1 MIFRILA
8 IYGLVL
14 FSSASTTA
22 STVSDSDRSTPPILG
37 GDSPGETIT
46 VTIVIDYGDG
56 VQKRFKKVPCTANA
70 TVLDAM
76 HKTMQHARGIKFRYR
91 GSGETA
97 LLIQIDNLKNEGG
110 NGKSWLYEVNG
121 KLARRSFAIQNLS
134 NHDTIL
140 WKFDIYR

>member
-1 MIFRILA
+1 MIFRTLT

-14 FSSASTTA
+14 FSSAGTTA
-22 STVSDSDRSTPPILG
+22 STVSDSDQSTPPILG

-76 HKTMQHARGIKFRYR
+76 RKTMQHARGIKFRYR

-97 LLIQIDNLKNEGG
+97 LLTQIDDLKNEGG

-121 KLARRSFAIQNLS
+121 KLARKSFAIQNLS

>member
-14 FSSASTTA
+14 FSSASPTVSTA
-22 STVSDSDRSTPPILG
+22 SDSDRSTLPVLHS
-37 GDSPGETIT
+37 DSPVEKIT

-56 VQKRFKKVPCTANA
+56 VQKRFKEIPCTANA

-76 HKTMQHARGIKFRYR
+76 RKAMQHARGIKFHYR

-97 LLIQIDNLKNEGG
+97 LLTQIDDLKNEGG

-121 KLARRSFAIQNLS
+121 KLARKSFAIQSLS